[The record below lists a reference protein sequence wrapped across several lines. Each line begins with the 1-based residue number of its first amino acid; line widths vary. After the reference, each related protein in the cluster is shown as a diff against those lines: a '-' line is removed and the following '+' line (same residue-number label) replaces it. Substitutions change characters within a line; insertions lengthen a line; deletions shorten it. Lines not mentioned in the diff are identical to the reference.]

1 MYTYLC
7 TLINTYGMYTYGI
20 FTYDIYTSGI
30 FTYDM
35 YTSGMYTS
43 GSSSWKT
50 LVYPI

>member
-7 TLINTYGMYTYGI
+7 TLINTYGI

-43 GSSSWKT
+43 GSSSRKT